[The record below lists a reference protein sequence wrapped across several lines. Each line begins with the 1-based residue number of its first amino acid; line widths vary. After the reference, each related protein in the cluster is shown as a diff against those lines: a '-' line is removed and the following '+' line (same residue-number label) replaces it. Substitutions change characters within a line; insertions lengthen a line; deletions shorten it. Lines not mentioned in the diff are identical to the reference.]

1 MIAACIMLA
10 SMSPKL
16 QKQHEVMTTYDIVV
30 HLKELFH
37 EQERFERFEV
47 SRMLFRL
54 TMQEGTSPIQYALKM
69 NGYIVRLDQLGFGMD
84 SELSIHLILAGL
96 PDNFAQFVL
105 NYRMNDKE
113 SSILEQTNLLKTIE
127 PTLKKEGK
135 TVMLM
140 NSFGSRNKK
149 KRKITKQ
156 KGGAAKKKTK
166 EMSLKGTCFHYGKE
180 GHWKKNSKAYLES
193 KKKVACDAP
202 TSSSIYVIE
211 VNTISHGNL

>member
-113 SSILEQTNLLKTIE
+113 SSILEQTNLLTTIE

-166 EMSLKGTCFHYGKE
+166 EMSLKGT
-180 GHWKKNSKAYLES
+180 
-193 KKKVACDAP
+193 
-202 TSSSIYVIE
+202 
-211 VNTISHGNL
+211 